1 MAPPGDRGFLFMFL
15 PQTILHFI
23 NSLRTP
29 KCRSS
34 KRLSGVIHLEGRAH
48 HHNQGNKMNLL
59 KTQREAL
66 LAPLQAVTGI
76 IERRHTLP
84 ILSNVLLS
92 RTDTHIEFV
101 ATDIEIEITTTMTL
115 EGSGEIRKLTVG
127 ARKLVDILRALPEGS
142 EVTLA
147 LQDKRLQVKSGKSR
161 FNLQTLSAED
171 FPRLTLLEASAT
183 SFSVSQKLLK
193 SLLGLVQYAMA
204 QQDIRYYLNGLL
216 MVVEEGQL
224 KLVATDGHRLA
235 YAAREVG
242 RKELSRQEVILPRK
256 TILELSKLLN
266 DSDDSVAIELSA
278 AQAKFSFGAVVL
290 ISKLVDGKFP
300 DYGRVIPQNQPTKL
314 RLDRVVLLQAL
325 QRAAILT
332 SDKFR
337 GVRWILGGGTLKIT
351 CSNTEQE
358 EAQEEIDVAYKGETL
373 DIGFNVG
380 YLVDVLNNL
389 DAAEVECGLGDA
401 NSSALFTLPGRND
414 FKYVVMPMRI

>member
-1 MAPPGDRGFLFMFL
+1 
-15 PQTILHFI
+15 
-23 NSLRTP
+23 
-29 KCRSS
+29 
-34 KRLSGVIHLEGRAH
+34 
-48 HHNQGNKMNLL
+48 MNLL

-66 LAPLQAVTGI
+66 LEPLQAVTGI

-101 ATDIEIEITTTMTL
+101 ATDIEIEITTSMTV
-115 EGSGEIRKLTVG
+115 EGPGEAKKLTVG

-161 FNLQTLSAED
+161 FNLQTLSPED
-171 FPRLTLLEASAT
+171 FPRLVLAEASAT
-183 SFSVSQKLLK
+183 NLSVPQKLLK
-193 SLLGLVQYAMA
+193 ALLGLVQYAMA

-216 MVVEEGQL
+216 MVVEDGQ
-224 KLVATDGHRLA
+224 RLA
-235 YAAREVG
+235 YASREVG
-242 RKELSRQEVILPRK
+242 GKNLPKQEVILPRK
-256 TILELSKLLN
+256 TIIELSKLLE
-266 DSDDSVAIELSA
+266 DTDDSVAIELSS
-278 AQAKFSFGAVVL
+278 AQAKFKFGNVVL
-290 ISKLVDGKFP
+290 VSKLVDGKFP
-300 DYGRVIPQNQPTKL
+300 DYGRVIPQNHPKKL
-314 RLDRVVLLQAL
+314 KLERIALLQAL

-337 GVRWILGGGTLKIT
+337 GVRWVLGDGSLKIS

-358 EAQEEIDVAYKGETL
+358 EAQEELDVPYKGETL

-389 DAAEVECGLGDA
+389 DVAEVGCGLGDA
-401 NSSALFTLPGRND
+401 NSSVLFTLPGRND